1 MAKDKKEKLNYKKK
15 GFPLGIFILLFII
28 ESLLAAG
35 GMGLYFIHTGRKRIA
50 DIERYTRS
58 YSIAMMEATGDVAAL
73 CQRTKQ
79 YASIK
84 NLFREKLREDTVNQA
99 FFVLNDGKI
108 IVHSK
113 KEIQEELEGNI
124 ANDEFSYNL
133 DQILAPSRKM
143 STEVFFSSYNV
154 MTARVP
160 FNRDERELIA
170 RYLYPEVAS
179 TGWLVSKAVYDGKK
193 PTGTVNFIIDKS
205 GIYGFIRS
213 HMEESLRYLRY
224 CMAGAALI
232 SFMISL
238 IIWLRYRSI
247 QKKALSGRIFIDH
260 ERPLPQWEN
269 MGPDSFI
276 TIDISGRETPAA
288 PSVEPEL
295 MPRSGDRDYADVI
308 ELRELKSFS
317 SSGKGRILQPGD
329 LHTIRDAIPVTRKT
343 N

>member
-1 MAKDKKEKLNYKKK
+1 MAKDKKKRLKYKKK

-35 GMGLYFIHTGRKRIA
+35 GMGLYFVHAGRKRIA
-50 DIERYTRS
+50 DIEDYTRNW
-58 YSIAMMEATGDVAAL
+58 SIAMMEATGDVAAL
-73 CQRTKQ
+73 CQRTRQ

-84 NLFREKLREDTVNQA
+84 NLFREKLRENTVDQA
-99 FFVLNDGKI
+99 FFVLNDGRI

-113 KEIQEELEGNI
+113 KEIQDELEGNI

-154 MTARVP
+154 MTSKVP
-160 FNRDERELIA
+160 FKRDERELIA

-179 TGWLVSKAVYDGKK
+179 TGWLVSKAVFDRKK
-193 PTGTVNFIIDKS
+193 PIGTVNFIIDKS
-205 GIYGFIRS
+205 GIYDFIRS
-213 HMEESLRYLRY
+213 HMEESVRYLRY
-224 CMAGAALI
+224 CVAGAALV
-232 SFMISL
+232 SLMISL

-247 QKKALSGRIFIDH
+247 QKKALTGKTIMEHD
-260 ERPLPQWEN
+260 RPLPHWEN
-269 MGPDSFI
+269 MESDGFI
-276 TIDISGRETPAA
+276 TIDISGQENPSA
-288 PSVEPEL
+288 PSPEPEL
-295 MPRSGDRDYADVI
+295 MPCREPEDYADVI
-308 ELRELKSFS
+308 ELHELKSFS

-329 LHTIRDAIPVTRKT
+329 LHAIRDAIPVTRKT